1 MPLFDWGEKMALD
14 FEFSFNGLEEFQRD
28 LEKAIQKA
36 PAQAEETLIDLAKD
50 FKKSAKKR
58 AKKETKHTKREGDN
72 KKWAIE
78 RKWGHK
84 RVDDG
89 LGMAVMV
96 WNSAPHFHLIE
107 NGHQLVRNGR
117 VIGFVP
123 GKHIME
129 KTQNDYKDIVPER
142 FEKMVDDILKESGF
156 N

>member
-1 MPLFDWGEKMALD
+1 MALD
-14 FEFSFNGLEEFQRD
+14 FEFCFDGLEELQRD
-28 LEKAIQKA
+28 LEKVIQKA

-58 AKKETKHTKREGDN
+58 AKKETKHTKREDDN

-84 RVDDG
+84 LVNDG

-96 WNSAPHFHLIE
+96 WNSAPHFHLVE
-107 NGHQLVRNGR
+107 NGHLLVRNGR
-117 VIGFVP
+117 VIDFVS

-129 KTQNDYKDIVPER
+129 ETQNDYKDIVPER